1 MVEGSRRVS
10 AQTGHM
16 SVWDMLWHTEQYLIP
31 LRIFIIASPKATD
44 VATSSRKR
52 WRARRKAVLRPIPG
66 RRDISDTALSR
77 SDDSN
82 SCVIRS

>member
-52 WRARRKAVLRPIPG
+52 WRARRNAVLRPI
-66 RRDISDTALSR
+66 RAD
-77 SDDSN
+77 
-82 SCVIRS
+82 VIFLILRFQEAMIQILVS